1 MQDVNYCQEP
11 AISNRM
17 TASRNKRTLEWPV
30 WDVCARPLTAISGH
44 RKPRQEG
51 GVSPN
56 SEQVFPVSRSPTVN
70 AYAESIRQLTATARE
85 RLLARRH
92 SR

>member
-30 WDVCARPLTAISGH
+30 WDVCARPLTANLASGSAL
-44 RKPRQEG
+44 RALEPKG
-51 GVSPN
+51 
-56 SEQVFPVSRSPTVN
+56 
-70 AYAESIRQLTATARE
+70 
-85 RLLARRH
+85 
-92 SR
+92 